1 MSIVDF
7 VRDGSRM
14 AFYRDISEIM
24 NKAGLYDNQKEK
36 DKEKHFEKI
45 VDLLEET
52 DFNGN
57 WFDANWVL
65 TSDIKNMC
73 ELLEIDGEQFRLYVG
88 SFKYQVWVDTYESE
102 SESEESDSDGEED
115 SGQGAVEDSEWQ
127 CHLCGEDYPSEIDAC
142 PVCSGDKFRCETCYK
157 VCDWEVK
164 VEPDEDENADDEVCY
179 DCYMKSVD
187 DKDEDEEELRTCDC
201 CGKDKYTDGSL
212 MKYSNMV
219 EQEQEQEWFCKVC
232 DAI

>member
-1 MSIVDF
+1 MMSIVDF

-88 SFKYQVWVDTYESE
+88 SFEYQVWVDTYESE
-102 SESEESDSDGEED
+102 SESDSEDEEEEED
-115 SGQGAVEDSEWQ
+115 SGQGAVEDS
-127 CHLCGEDYPSEIDAC
+127 
-142 PVCSGDKFRCETCYK
+142 
-157 VCDWEVK
+157 
-164 VEPDEDENADDEVCY
+164 DDEGEGDNVGIKCGKCGNYEYQY
-179 DCYMKSVD
+179 DILESKEKWERWIKSCGATTCECEKEVED
-187 DKDEDEEELRTCDC
+187 SDDEEEEGWNCCKCKQDFKENEVEHIDKVDAPVCLNCCVKYGLKNCD
-201 CGKDKYTDGSL
+201 DD
-212 MKYSNMV
+212 V
-219 EQEQEQEWFCKVC
+219 V
-232 DAI
+232 